1 MRSFEERGLVVR
13 RQGVGTY
20 VTEAPQVIDTGLEVL
35 ESIETL
41 AARMGLSA
49 TMGAHQVRRR
59 APEADEARALN
70 LGAGAEVVEVSRVML
85 AEARPVAYLIDAF
98 LPEVLPDGELEHG
111 FTGSILDLLLR
122 RGQAGARIPRGPRLT
137 AVSAPGEIAR
147 SLSIQRGDVLLR
159 MEAYLFTKDGQAIV
173 HSLSYFLPGTFRFHV
188 VRRVGRHVVSR
199 ELTRSAGAADQP
211 LPTQGVGRAVEKGD
225 RTCAVLQDETSSP
238 SRVSSGRSTSGC
250 SRWPT
255 GWRRSPAIA
264 RTPICSRTRRW

>member
-1 MRSFEERGLVVR
+1 MNAARKPARVPRTGGRPLYQHTSEALATMLARTSPGTYLPSEPELARQLGVSRATLREAMRSFEERGLVVR

-59 APEADEARALN
+59 PPEADETRTLN
-70 LGAGAEVVEVSRVML
+70 LSAGAEVLQVSRVML
-85 AEARPVAYLIDAF
+85 AEARPVAYLIDVFPPA
-98 LPEVLPDGELEHG
+98 VLPDGELEHG

-122 RGQAGARIPRGPRLT
+122 RGQAALGSSRTELT

-147 SLSIQRGDVLLR
+147 SLNIQRGDVLLR
-159 MEAYLFTKDGQAIV
+159 MEAYLFTKEGQAIV

-188 VRRVGRHVVSR
+188 VRRVGKH
-199 ELTRSAGAADQP
+199 P
-211 LPTQGVGRAVEKGD
+211 
-225 RTCAVLQDETSSP
+225 
-238 SRVSSGRSTSGC
+238 
-250 SRWPT
+250 
-255 GWRRSPAIA
+255 
-264 RTPICSRTRRW
+264 